1 MLLLLPSL
9 IQTTL
14 FPGAVSPQVARG
26 CSGARPAVSFRHPA
40 CLMQEATPS
49 EEPAAEKPATPA
61 PPETY
66 DEAEAR
72 GFELYK
78 TGEYERAIRLF
89 ELATTLPGAG
99 VDYRRTSSGGMI
111 GSATAPP
118 NPRGMERTRFATEE
132 QKAIAQYNIACCCA
146 AMGDTGR
153 TVDVLRGYLE
163 AVAKP
168 LQQLDEMLVDDDLK
182 PVRAELKAL
191 RQEYA
196 AKSAPPGLFGLKNPL
211 TGVPLANPLRAIA
224 EEVGVE
230 WKD

>member
-9 IQTTL
+9 LHTTW
-14 FPGAVSPQVARG
+14 FPSAAPQRAVRG
-26 CSGARPAVSFRHPA
+26 RFGEARPAVSIRHAA
-40 CLMQEATPS
+40 CLMQE
-49 EEPAAEKPATPA
+49 EPAVEKPAAPA

-78 TGEYERAIRLF
+78 AGEYERAIRLF

-111 GSATAPP
+111 APGSTNAP

-182 PVRAELKAL
+182 PVRAELSEL
-191 RQEYA
+191 RKEYA
-196 AKSAPPGLFGLKNPL
+196 GRSAPPGLFGLKNPL
-211 TGVPLANPLRAIA
+211 TGVPLSNPLRAIA